1 MNELQKKY
9 GELIN
14 DFNQK
19 INRIPPAIE
28 KVNDKIDFSSGRY
41 QEIMIDIEG
50 SCTTLAEDFYLL
62 AEEID
67 KLFNVNQEKYY
78 VVIDFLHYENYITKL
93 TAKNKEQAILKAVA
107 ESPHPHNIMY
117 SNTKSKAITM
127 VERNQQ
133 IRDWH
138 KEEAEHDNI

>member
-1 MNELQKKY
+1 MDELQKKY
-9 GELIN
+9 NELIN

-41 QEIMIDIEG
+41 QEIMIDLEG

-67 KLFNVNQEKYY
+67 KLFNVNS
-78 VVIDFLHYENYITKL
+78 TS
-93 TAKNKEQAILKAVA
+93 T
-107 ESPHPHNIMY
+107 
-117 SNTKSKAITM
+117 
-127 VERNQQ
+127 
-133 IRDWH
+133 
-138 KEEAEHDNI
+138 